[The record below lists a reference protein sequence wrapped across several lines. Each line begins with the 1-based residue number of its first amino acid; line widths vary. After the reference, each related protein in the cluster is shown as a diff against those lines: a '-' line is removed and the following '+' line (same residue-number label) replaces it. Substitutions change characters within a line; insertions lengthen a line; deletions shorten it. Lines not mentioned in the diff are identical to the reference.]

1 MFTRLLVGLDGS
13 AGAESALTAA
23 IDLAR
28 RFHST
33 IVLAAIVDLRILEAP
48 LYESAA
54 PLWTEGL
61 PLAPVSAELGR
72 ALDERA
78 ERLLEGGAARVRAA
92 GLAVETVKAVG
103 LVDEELVRLA
113 GQAEAIVVG
122 RRGEM
127 HEAPGTL
134 GEVTAHIIKKSPKP
148 VLVAGEHPSPCERP
162 VVAYDGRENS
172 TQALAVAARYAVAVA
187 VRLDIVHVT
196 EDAVAGDALLARAGA
211 FLSGQGVSYETH
223 RLTGDVGRAVAG
235 FIEDSGCDL
244 LVVGAHGGRGRHSWS
259 IGSTAEKLLRA
270 TAVPVIVNR

>member
-33 IVLAAIVDLRILEAP
+33 IVLAAIVDVRVLEAP
-48 LYESAA
+48 LYESGAS
-54 PLWTEGL
+54 LWTEGL
-61 PLAPVSAELGR
+61 SLAPVSAEIGR

-78 ERLLEGGAARVRAA
+78 EQLLEAAAARVREA
-92 GLAVETVKAVG
+92 GLQVETIRAVG

-113 GQAEAIVVG
+113 GQAEAVVVG

-127 HEAPGTL
+127 HDAPGTL
-134 GEVTAHIIKKSPKP
+134 GEVTARIIRKSPKP

-162 VVAYDGRENS
+162 VIAYDGREHS
-172 TQALAVAARYAVAVA
+172 TQALALAARYAGAVG
-187 VRLDIVHVT
+187 VPLDVVNVT
-196 EDAVAGDALLARAGA
+196 DDTAAGDALLARAGA
-211 FLSGQGVSYETH
+211 FLSGQGVGYETH
-223 RLTGDVGRAVAG
+223 RLAGEVGAAMAG
-235 FIEDSGCDL
+235 FIEGSGSDL
-244 LVVGAHGGRGRHSWS
+244 LVAGAHGGRGRHSWS

-270 TAVPVIVNR
+270 TTIPVIVNR